1 MNHPPTPPDDP
12 GIVWRAPTID
22 DAAGLADHTRL
33 IHHEEE
39 LEFLPSAGYFRWL
52 LAQPGIDPERD
63 MLVAVADGSI
73 VADAGTW
80 LHTADTGARCI
91 IWSETSPNYRHLRPY
106 LLEWSETRGRRR
118 LDDEPHDRARVLRI
132 AVEEHRQTYREAIE
146 AAGFETPRRF
156 ADMARPLTDL
166 PPAPSLPT
174 GIEVVTWSDDLEE
187 TTRLASNE
195 SFKDHWGTLPMTPE
209 EFSGFYRDS
218 PTFRP
223 DLSFLALDGDTVVSF
238 CLCEVDEE
246 DNDERA
252 TNDAYIQRV
261 GTIRSHRGQRL
272 ATHLIVRAM
281 EAAASTGALDRSALE
296 VDEMSHTDATLMYER
311 LGFETYARSLTYI
324 KEISR

>member
-1 MNHPPTPPDDP
+1 MTRLPTPPDEP
-12 GIVWRAPTID
+12 GITWRAPTID
-22 DAAGLADHTRL
+22 DAPGLADHTRL
-33 IHHEEE
+33 IHEAEK
-39 LEFLPSAGYFRWL
+39 LEFLPGAGFFRWL
-52 LAQPGIDPERD
+52 MAQPGIDPEHD

-80 LHTADTGARCI
+80 LHSADTGARCI
-91 IWSETSPNYRHLRPY
+91 IWAEASPDYRNLTAY

-118 LDDEPHDRARVLRI
+118 LDNEPRDRSRVLRI
-132 AVEEHRQTYREAIE
+132 AVEEHREAYREAIE
-146 AAGFETPRRF
+146 AAGFESPRRF

-166 PPAPSLPT
+166 PAAPVVPG
-174 GIEVVTWSDDLEE
+174 GIEVVAWSDDLEE
-187 TTRLASNE
+187 ATRLASNL
-195 SFKDHWGTLPMTPE
+195 SFADHWGSLPMSPE

-223 DLSFLALDGDTVVSF
+223 DLSFLALDGGAVVSF

-246 DNDERA
+246 DNEEPD
-252 TNDAYIQRV
+252 TNDVYIQRV

-281 EAAASTGALDRSALE
+281 EAAASAGGLDRSALQ
-296 VDEMSHTDATLMYER
+296 VDEMSHTDATLVYER
-311 LGFETYARSLTYI
+311 LGFETYARSLTYV

>member
-1 MNHPPTPPDDP
+1 MSHPPTPPDDP

-22 DAAGLADHTRL
+22 DAPGLADHTRL

-132 AVEEHRQTYREAIE
+132 AVEEHRQAYREAIE
-146 AAGFETPRRF
+146 AADFQYPRRF

-223 DLSFLALDGDTVVSF
+223 DLSFLALDGETVVSF

-246 DNDERA
+246 DN
-252 TNDAYIQRV
+252 
-261 GTIRSHRGQRL
+261 
-272 ATHLIVRAM
+272 
-281 EAAASTGALDRSALE
+281 
-296 VDEMSHTDATLMYER
+296 
-311 LGFETYARSLTYI
+311 
-324 KEISR
+324 